1 MTKYGNYVKVKI
13 YQFRKG
19 GLHIAL
25 NLKNDLLFKAVYG
38 REDEE
43 CKQALIAVLNLI
55 LDRKDNPITAIV
67 YKNPFNVRENETQKE
82 SILDIKAET
91 EQGELLDLEIHLLY
105 DADFIHRNIYYHGG
119 MITQALES
127 GEEYVKIKKTISIFI
142 VDFCLFPQTDQYASK
157 FLFKEERENF
167 VLTELVELHY
177 LELPKVNPGRKK
189 TAGELTKLERY
200 LEYLRCAGDAS
211 CREYLEDLRSQGGK
225 EIAMTEKLLRKATAD
240 EIVREQAIA
249 RDKFRLQQH
258 CREVQFKKGLA
269 QAFEDGQKEGI
280 AQGRSQGISQGISQ
294 GKEEGQKELVRNLA
308 ASGMERQQI
317 ARMAKL
323 SLETVEAWLK
333 G

>member
-1 MTKYGNYVKVKI
+1 M
-13 YQFRKG
+13 
-19 GLHIAL
+19 
-25 NLKNDLLFKAVYG
+25 
-38 REDEE
+38 
-43 CKQALIAVLNLI
+43 LNLI
-55 LDRKDNPITAIV
+55 LDRKDNPITAII

-258 CREVQFKKGLA
+258 CREVQFKKGLT
-269 QAFEDGQKEGI
+269 QAFQDGQKE
-280 AQGRSQGISQGISQ
+280 GISQ

>member
-1 MTKYGNYVKVKI
+1 
-13 YQFRKG
+13 
-19 GLHIAL
+19 
-25 NLKNDLLFKAVYG
+25 
-38 REDEE
+38 
-43 CKQALIAVLNLI
+43 
-55 LDRKDNPITAIV
+55 
-67 YKNPFNVRENETQKE
+67 
-82 SILDIKAET
+82 
-91 EQGELLDLEIHLLY
+91 
-105 DADFIHRNIYYHGG
+105 
-119 MITQALES
+119 
-127 GEEYVKIKKTISIFI
+127 
-142 VDFCLFPQTDQYASK
+142 
-157 FLFKEERENF
+157 
-167 VLTELVELHY
+167 
-177 LELPKVNPGRKK
+177 
-189 TAGELTKLERY
+189 
-200 LEYLRCAGDAS
+200 
-211 CREYLEDLRSQGGK
+211 DLRSQGGK

-280 AQGRSQGISQGISQ
+280 AQGISQGISQ

>member
-1 MTKYGNYVKVKI
+1 MQTGADRRAQSHPGPERQSHYGNHLQESLQCSGK
-13 YQFRKG
+13 RD
-19 GLHIAL
+19 A
-25 NLKNDLLFKAVYG
+25 
-38 REDEE
+38 
-43 CKQALIAVLNLI
+43 
-55 LDRKDNPITAIV
+55 
-67 YKNPFNVRENETQKE
+67 KE

-91 EQGELLDLEIHLLY
+91 EQGEVLDLEIHLLY
-105 DADFIHRNIYYHGG
+105 DADFIHRNVYYHGG

-177 LELPKVNPGRKK
+177 LELPKVNPGREK

-269 QAFEDGQKEGI
+269 QAFEDGQE
-280 AQGRSQGISQGISQ
+280 
-294 GKEEGQKELVRNLA
+294 GKERKKDRKSWYGIWLPA
-308 ASGMERQQI
+308 AWKDSKSPG
-317 ARMAKL
+317 
-323 SLETVEAWLK
+323 
-333 G
+333 

>member
-1 MTKYGNYVKVKI
+1 
-13 YQFRKG
+13 
-19 GLHIAL
+19 
-25 NLKNDLLFKAVYG
+25 
-38 REDEE
+38 
-43 CKQALIAVLNLI
+43 
-55 LDRKDNPITAIV
+55 
-67 YKNPFNVRENETQKE
+67 
-82 SILDIKAET
+82 
-91 EQGELLDLEIHLLY
+91 
-105 DADFIHRNIYYHGG
+105 
-119 MITQALES
+119 
-127 GEEYVKIKKTISIFI
+127 
-142 VDFCLFPQTDQYASK
+142 
-157 FLFKEERENF
+157 
-167 VLTELVELHY
+167 
-177 LELPKVNPGRKK
+177 
-189 TAGELTKLERY
+189 
-200 LEYLRCAGDAS
+200 
-211 CREYLEDLRSQGGK
+211 
-225 EIAMTEKLLRKATAD
+225 MTEKLLRKATAD